1 MRLYGLIGKAL
12 LDAKQNGSDPFAA
25 IETVISWDAFAAS
38 ITEAENWR
46 NPKTLI
52 FTTNWRELCNFT
64 PLRARTSC
72 HT

>member
-38 ITEAENWR
+38 ITEAEKLAQ
-46 NPKTLI
+46 PED
-52 FTTNWRELCNFT
+52 FDFYHELARAMQLYAVTRQNF
-64 PLRARTSC
+64 C